1 MHKLRKLGVMMTN
14 ENQSFEDMMKE
25 LENIIQKLDNE
36 NVSLEES
43 LNLYQRGM
51 KLSANCDETLK
62 EAEQKVNE
70 LMTENNEEQTNSN
83 DEPKDA

>member
-1 MHKLRKLGVMMTN
+1 MTN